1 MGEEEANAAVNV
13 VNGEVANVG
22 VRGGHDVFIRL
33 QGAANLMDDV
43 GFFFLEGGL
52 ITWGVLRF
60 P

>member
-22 VRGGHDVFIRL
+22 VRVGHDVFIRL

-43 GFFFLEGGL
+43 GFFWGG
-52 ITWGVLRF
+52 GS
-60 P
+60 